1 MLRPVSA
8 IAFLSCLCLTRTA
21 QQVGKSF
28 NLTTHSNLTLH
39 PQTKGTSKQEWRL
52 GRDTKIAMW
61 EKGYGYSYPSGPF
74 KGRVEMNE
82 TSVTLFDLRP
92 NDSAIL
98 TYFSEDSSGTESEYP
113 YAISVRGEPFPTFA
127 PFCPSSTL
135 ADTQYSFSDPLRPPI
150 LRLMT
155 NNSRPRTES
164 RISLQCIALDNDSS
178 ITYAWYTDTLE
189 SGDNIQQVT
198 VPTDPEVAVTCR
210 ISDGHSSNSATLVVP
225 LNRGQ

>member
-1 MLRPVSA
+1 MLSFGSA
-8 IAFLSCLCLTRTA
+8 IAILLCLTSA
-21 QQVGKSF
+21 QKPRQEGESF

-39 PQTKGTSKQEWRL
+39 PRHRGMSRQEWRL
-52 GRDTKIAMW
+52 GRDVKIAIW
-61 EKGYGYSYPSGPF
+61 EKGIGYNYPKGPF
-74 KGRVEMNE
+74 QGRVTINE
-82 TSVTLFDLRP
+82 TSITLIDLRP
-92 NDSAIL
+92 NDSATL

-135 ADTQYSFSDPLRPPI
+135 ADTQYTFSDPLRPPI

-198 VPTDPEVAVTCR
+198 VRTDPEVAVTCR
-210 ISDGHSSNSATLVVP
+210 ISDGHSTNSATLVVP